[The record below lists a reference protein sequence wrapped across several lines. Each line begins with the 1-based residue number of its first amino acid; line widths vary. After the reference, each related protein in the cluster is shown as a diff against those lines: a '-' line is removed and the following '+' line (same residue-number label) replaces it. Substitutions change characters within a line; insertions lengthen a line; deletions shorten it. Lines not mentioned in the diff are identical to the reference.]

1 MAILMG
7 RVGHKRGDD
16 KNGSLGS
23 DSSSQFNRKYKTAIS
38 KPIPQAPIP
47 QEEPF
52 RPPTQIFVEP
62 TRDEKAV
69 SFAAKDVTAAEER
82 EAVPRPRG
90 STKGGRRGSTRRSSG
105 WNRYWSGG
113 SSLNILGF
121 GSKRTTYEGS
131 DRSSDS
137 EYSIQRM
144 PSQATQAS
152 ALPRP
157 LNLGERP
164 ELNRVMSGSPTI
176 AHQTNKF
183 PLTREMSAQL
193 ERSNSVGSFSSY
205 NDDRHDAFS
214 SGIPASVHEQNSW
227 MPVQGQNWGR
237 DSNYSESVYAN
248 TLGRN
253 TANYQRETRF
263 PAPGYPPPGQ
273 APDRPTPSPQDMSWL
288 NLGGETRI

>member
-7 RVGHKRGDD
+7 RVGHKRGDE

-23 DSSSQFNRKYKTAIS
+23 DSSSQFNKKYKTAIS
-38 KPIPQAPIP
+38 KPIPQA
-47 QEEPF
+47 EPF
-52 RPPTQIFVEP
+52 QPVIQQLAQP
-62 TRDEKAV
+62 TREEKAV
-69 SFAAKDVTAAEER
+69 SFAAKDITAAEER

-144 PSQATQAS
+144 PSQVTQTS
-152 ALPRP
+152 ALVPP
-157 LNLGERP
+157 LKIGDRP
-164 ELNRVMSGSPTI
+164 ELNRVTSGSPTI

-183 PLTREMSAQL
+183 PLSGESAQL
-193 ERSNSVGSFSSY
+193 ERSASAASYSSY

-214 SGIPASVHEQNSW
+214 SGIPASVHEQNAW
-227 MPVQGQNWGR
+227 MPGDGQNWGR
-237 DSNYSESVYAN
+237 DSNYSESVYAT
-248 TLGRN
+248 TLPRSTVN
-253 TANYQRETRF
+253 NYQRETRF
-263 PAPGYPPPGQ
+263 PTFPVPGQ
-273 APDRPTPSPQDMSWL
+273 APPRPAPPPQDMSWL
-288 NLGGETRI
+288 NLGNETRI